1 MKLATDW
8 QACLIAGLGWAAIGA
23 AAQGSAAPPGVHYAW
38 QTLTIDTAQ
47 CLELAQQ
54 ALASQGLDPV
64 QTDGTSVAGRS
75 ETVTAMF
82 VCAENPAAVTTVM
95 VVVASDDDSQALNL
109 LNALKL
115 TF

>member
-1 MKLATDW
+1 
-8 QACLIAGLGWAAIGA
+8 
-23 AAQGSAAPPGVHYAW
+23 
-38 QTLTIDTAQ
+38 
-47 CLELAQQ
+47 
-54 ALASQGLDPV
+54 V

-75 ETVTAMF
+75 ETVTAVF